1 MNHVQVITD
10 SACDLTD
17 EQATAAN
24 VTVVPLSIRFGT
36 EEFTDRVQLSADQFW
51 ARMASTPGLPE
62 TAAPSPGA
70 FEAAFRAAQAAGASG
85 VVCITI
91 SAALSATHQS
101 AVLAARALADEFPV
115 TVIDSK
121 SITAGQGTMVL
132 AAAAAAGDGETLH
145 RVAEVARSY
154 IGRSFVYGTIDS
166 LDNLR
171 KGGRIGGAQAMLGSL
186 LAIKPLIN
194 VSTGTVEEAGK
205 QRTRSRALG
214 TLVGFLG
221 KSKTEHGSVSDV
233 AVMHGNASDADLATL
248 LQLLSEHVDPTSITV
263 GRIGAVIGTHGGLGV
278 IGLCFVAPAAG
289 TPLST

>member
-1 MNHVQVITD
+1 MNSVHVITD

-17 EQATAAN
+17 EQTSEAR

-36 EEFTDRVQLSADQFW
+36 EEFTDRVQLSTDQFW
-51 ARMASTPGLPE
+51 ARMATTPGLPE

-70 FEAAFRAAQAAGASG
+70 FELAFRSAHAAGASG
-85 VVCITI
+85 VVCITL

-101 AVLAARALADEFPV
+101 AVLGARAVTDEFPSFPV
-115 TVIDSK
+115 TIIDSK

-132 AAAAAAGDGETLH
+132 AAAETAN
-145 RVAEVARSY
+145 RGAEIQEVVQVVQSY

-166 LDNLR
+166 LENLR

-194 VSTGTVEEAGK
+194 VSSGTVEEAGK
-205 QRTRSRALG
+205 QRTRSRALA
-214 TLVGFLG
+214 TLVAFLE
-221 KSKTEHGSVSDV
+221 KAKAEHGSVSNV
-233 AVMHGNASDADLATL
+233 AVMHGNASQADLATL
-248 LQLLSEHVDPTSITV
+248 HGLLSHLVDPSSITV

-278 IGLCFVAPAAG
+278 IGLCFVAPAA
-289 TPLST
+289 PK

>member
-1 MNHVQVITD
+1 MNSVHVITD

-17 EQATAAN
+17 EQASAAR
-24 VTVVPLSIRFGT
+24 VTVVPLSIRFGS
-36 EEFTDRVQLSADQFW
+36 EEFTDRVQLSADEFW

-70 FEAAFRAAQAAGASG
+70 FEAAFRAAQSAGAAG

-101 AVLAARALADEFPV
+101 AVLAARSVTDDFPGFPV

-132 AAAAAAGDGETLH
+132 AAADAASRGEGIQQ
-145 RVAEVARSY
+145 VVQVVQSY

-166 LDNLR
+166 LENLR

-194 VSTGTVEEAGK
+194 VSSGAVEEAGK
-205 QRTRSRALG
+205 QRTRSRALVA
-214 TLVGFLG
+214 LVGFLE
-221 KSKTEHGSVSDV
+221 KAKQEHGSVSNV
-233 AVMHGNASDADLATL
+233 AVMHGNASATDLAMVL
-248 LQLLSEHVDPTSITV
+248 ELLSHHVDRSSITV

-278 IGLCFVAPAAG
+278 IGLCFVAP
-289 TPLST
+289 TVER

>member
-1 MNHVQVITD
+1 MNRIHVITD

-17 EQATAAN
+17 EQAVAAN
-24 VTVVPLSIRFGT
+24 IVVVPLSIRFGT
-36 EEFTDRVQLSADQFW
+36 EEFTDRVELSADQFW
-51 ARMASTPGLPE
+51 SKMGSTPGLPE

-70 FEAAFRAAQAAGASG
+70 FEAAYRSAQQAGATG

-101 AVLAARALADEFPV
+101 AMLAARAMGDFPV

-132 AAAAAAGDGETLH
+132 AAATAAAAGESLDAVTA
-145 RVAEVARSY
+145 VANSY

-171 KGGRIGGAQAMLGSL
+171 KGGRIGGAQALLGSL
-186 LAIKPLIN
+186 LSIKPLIDISSG
-194 VSTGTVEEAGK
+194 VVEEAGK
-205 QRTRSRALG
+205 QRTRSRAL
-214 TLVGFLG
+214 TALAGFLEQA
-221 KSKTEHGSVSDV
+221 KVEHGSVSNV
-233 AVMHGNASDADLATL
+233 KVMHGNATEADLAALIAVLGNT
-248 LQLLSEHVDPTSITV
+248 VDSTTVQV

-278 IGLCFVAPAAG
+278 IGLCFVAPAAEK
-289 TPLST
+289 